1 MNQHHAAIRMFS
13 VDVLNLQND
22 MCSTKQL
29 KNKIQKFKN
38 DYYGCHS
45 SMDTLLQILY
55 IINNHDFLK
64 RENGEIAE
72 DARIVITETFDYS
85 EEIFD
90 LLCEKVRELVLMM
103 RNADNEL
110 YSPLSIGS
118 IRNVGMSLFR
128 RIFFIANERA
138 IRENSDGKIIYPY
151 IVVDKALN
159 DIMYNMFLHIFFS
172 PCCDFLI
179 PLYVFAAIPLCM
191 KKDVVK
197 FNRTYPVEGI
207 QSEALNQFNL
217 YGGVFNLK
225 KNNPPNSKPYKYI
238 EPEHENNE

>member
-1 MNQHHAAIRMFS
+1 MMQHQSAIRMYS
-13 VDVLNLQND
+13 TDVLNLQNEK
-22 MCSTKQL
+22 CSMKNL
-29 KNKIQKFKN
+29 KNKIRKFKT
-38 DYYGCHS
+38 DYRSCCS
-45 SMDTLLQILY
+45 SMDTLLQILE

-64 RENGEIAE
+64 QENGEIVE

-151 IVVDKALN
+151 IVVDRTLN
-159 DIMYNMFLHIFFS
+159 DIMYNMFLHIYFS

-179 PLYVFAAIPLCM
+179 PLYVFAAIPLCQ

-207 QSEALNQFNL
+207 QSESLNQFNL

-225 KNNPPNSKPYKYI
+225 RNNPPNSKPYKYV
-238 EPEHENNE
+238 EPEK